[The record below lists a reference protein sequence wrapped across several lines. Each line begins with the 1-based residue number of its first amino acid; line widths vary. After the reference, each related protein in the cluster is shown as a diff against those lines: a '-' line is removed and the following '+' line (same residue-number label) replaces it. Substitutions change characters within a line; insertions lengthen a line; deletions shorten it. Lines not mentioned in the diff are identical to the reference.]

1 MFGFKCDSFK
11 QDKRIIY
18 TERDG
23 LPSCN
28 ILSVAVD
35 KNGTAWVGTDKGAA
49 RFENGCFVP
58 VDLFE
63 GRVQTMFADNDG
75 RLWLASGNE
84 LCTSDG
90 ENRQQLD
97 SDVVALSQDHCGRLR
112 LVTCNNLYKF
122 EDGCFVWWYDID
134 HETPL
139 DMSCFADGEIFV
151 ATGVNIKTALGKRLR
166 WFNVNPWNSNMPDS
180 YIRTVAGDKYGI
192 VWVGTDKGLFV
203 YDSKSYWL
211 THKEVKALSNYSVS
225 KIVFGK
231 SGKRYVGTDIGLTI
245 YDGAKRHFYPASYW
259 IPDAKVTAIAESD
272 DGNTVWVGTENGIS
286 CIETVTM
293 TLKEKADIYQDYIE
307 KYNVRDI
314 GFVSHRKL
322 ENREDLG
329 SGYVYITDNDG
340 LRTGVYL
347 MAQSYR
353 YAVTKDSGALE
364 LARRSAKAMLKLLSV
379 TGIPGLTARCVR
391 KKGDIAYCGTMPKWY
406 DAGEYDWLGDVSS
419 DEMVGHFSSL
429 AVFYEL
435 CANDEEKA
443 EIGKY
448 LCAVVD
454 HILEN
459 NYKLR
464 DADGK
469 YTRWGNWNPDDINRN
484 DFWSDE
490 HGTNALEMLAFLKVA
505 YRMSGDEKY
514 NTEYLKLIKE
524 EHYAI
529 NTMFCKIPDGHTVHI
544 DDALCFLVSVPLL
557 MLETNPDIR
566 QCLLIGM
573 REHWE
578 YERVERNPVLNII
591 YGAFSGECCDIDR
604 AVGTM
609 RELPLEMLDV
619 TVINSTRND
628 LVWDSEWEQFGG
640 EKPQLKEPLPYD
652 EKPVLRYNRNH
663 FVADVIRKNPVLH
676 DGTTYLLP
684 YWMGRYY
691 GVIEE

>member
-1 MFGFKCDSFK
+1 MFGFKCDAFK
-11 QDKRIIY
+11 QDKRRIY

-35 KNGTAWVGTDKGAA
+35 KDGRAWVGTDKGAA
-49 RFENGCFVP
+49 YCENGRFVP
-58 VDLFE
+58 VSLFE
-63 GRVQTMFADNDG
+63 GRVQTVFADTEG

-84 LCTSDG
+84 LCTADG
-90 ENRQQLD
+90 ENRQQVEG
-97 SDVVALSQDHCGRLR
+97 SVVAISQDHFGRLR
-112 LVTCNNLYKF
+112 LITDEYLYKF
-122 EDGCFVWWYDID
+122 ENGCFVRWYHTE

-139 DMSCFADGEIFV
+139 DMCCFADGEIFV
-151 ATGVNIKTALGKRLR
+151 ATGENIKTALGKRLR
-166 WFNVNPWNSNMPDS
+166 WFNVSPENSYMPES

-203 YDSKSYWL
+203 YDSKSYWV
-211 THKEVKALSNYSVS
+211 TNKEVKSLLSYSVN
-225 KIVFGK
+225 KILFGK
-231 SGKRYVGTDIGLTI
+231 SGKRYVCTDIGLAI

-259 IPDAKVTAIAESD
+259 LPDAKVTAIAESD
-272 DGNTVWVGTENGIS
+272 GGSTVWVGTQNGVS

-293 TLKEKADIYQDYIE
+293 TLAEKAAVYQDYIE

-314 GFVSHRKL
+314 GFVAHRKL
-322 ENREDLG
+322 DSRDDLG

-353 YAVTKDSGALE
+353 YAVTGNAEALE
-364 LARRSAKAMLKLLSV
+364 LARRSARAMLRLLSV
-379 TGIPGLTARCVR
+379 TGVSGLTARCVR
-391 KKGDIAYCGTMPKWY
+391 KKGDIAYCGTMPKWF
-406 DAGEYDWLGDVSS
+406 DAGDYDWLGDVSS
-419 DEMVGHFSSL
+419 DEMVGHFASL
-429 AVFYEL
+429 PVYYDI
-435 CANDEEKA
+435 CASDEEKA
-443 EIGKY
+443 EIADA

-464 DADGK
+464 DKDGK
-469 YTRWGNWNPDDINRN
+469 YTRWGNWNPDDLNRN
-484 DFWSDE
+484 DFWSEE
-490 HGTNALEMLAFLKVA
+490 HGTNALEMLAFLKTA
-505 YRMSGDEKY
+505 YHISGDEKY
-514 NTEYLKLIKE
+514 NAEYMKLIKE
-524 EHYAI
+524 EHYAL
-529 NTMFCKIPDGHTVHI
+529 NTMRCKIPDGHTVHI
-544 DDALCFLVSVPLL
+544 DDALCFLSYVPILSY
-557 MLETNPDIR
+557 ETNHDIR

-578 YERVERNPVLNII
+578 YEQVERNPVLNVI
-591 YGAFSGECCDIDR
+591 YGSLSGECCDIDK
-604 AVGTM
+604 AVGTL

-663 FVADVIRKNPVLH
+663 FVADVVRNNPVLH
-676 DGTTYLLP
+676 DGTTFLLP
-684 YWMGRYY
+684 YWMGRHY
-691 GVIEE
+691 GLIEE

>member
-1 MFGFKCDSFK
+1 MFGFKCDAFK
-11 QDKRIIY
+11 QDKRRIY

-35 KNGTAWVGTDKGAA
+35 KNGTAWVGTDKGAV
-49 RFENGCFVP
+49 RFENGRFVP

-63 GRVQTMFADNDG
+63 GRVQTMFADNEG

-112 LVTCNNLYKF
+112 LVTRDNLYKY
-122 EDGCFVWWYDID
+122 ENGCFVWWYDID

-151 ATGVNIKTALGKRLR
+151 TTGVNIKTALGKRLR

-180 YIRTVAGDKYGI
+180 HIRTVAGDKYGI

-211 THKEVKALSNYSVS
+211 THREVKALSNYSVS

-259 IPDAKVTAIAESD
+259 LPDARVTAIAESE
-272 DGNTVWVGTENGIS
+272 DGNTVWVGTENGVS
-286 CIETVTM
+286 CIETVMM
-293 TLKEKADIYQDYIE
+293 TLKEKADVYQDYIE

-314 GFVSHRKL
+314 GFVSHRRL
-322 ENREDLG
+322 ETREDLG

-353 YAVTKDSGALE
+353 YAVTGEQEALE

-379 TGIPGLTARCVR
+379 TGISGLTARCVR
-391 KKGDIAYCGTMPKWY
+391 KKGDIAYCGSMPKWF

-429 AVFYEL
+429 TVFYEL
-435 CANDEEKA
+435 CANEEEKA
-443 EIGKY
+443 EICKS

-464 DADGK
+464 DADGE
-469 YTRWGNWNPDDINRN
+469 YTRWGNWNPDDLNRN

-490 HGTNALEMLAFLKVA
+490 HGTNALEMLSFLKSA

-514 NTEYLKLIKE
+514 NAEYLKLIKE

-544 DDALCFLVSVPLL
+544 DDALCFLISVPLL

-578 YERVERNPVLNII
+578 YERVERNPVLNVI
-591 YGAFSGECCDIDR
+591 YGAFSGECCDIDK

-628 LVWDSEWEQFGG
+628 LVWDDEWKKFDG

-663 FVADVIRKNPVLH
+663 FVADVVRKFPVLH
-676 DGTTYLLP
+676 DGSTYLLP

-691 GVIEE
+691 GLIEE

>member
-11 QDKRIIY
+11 QDKRRIY
-18 TERDG
+18 GIDDG

-49 RFENGCFVP
+49 RFEKGGFVK

-63 GRVQTMFADNDG
+63 GRVQTVFADAEG
-75 RLWLASGNE
+75 RLWLACGNE
-84 LCTSDG
+84 LCTADG
-90 ENRQQLD
+90 ENRQQ
-97 SDVVALSQDHCGRLR
+97 VEGNIVALSQDHKGRLR
-112 LVTCNNLYKF
+112 LITDEYLYRF
-122 EDGCFVWWYDID
+122 EDGCFVRWYHTE

-139 DMSCFADGEIFV
+139 DMCCFADGEIFV
-151 ATGVNIKTALGKRLR
+151 ATGENIKTALGKRLR
-166 WFNVNPWNSNMPDS
+166 WFNVSPENSYMPQS

-203 YDSKSYWL
+203 YDSKNYWV
-211 THKEVKALSNYSVS
+211 TNKEVKALCNYSVN

-231 SGKRYVGTDIGLTI
+231 SGKRYVGTDIGLAI

-259 IPDAKVTAIAESD
+259 LPDARVTAIAESNG
-272 DGNTVWVGTENGIS
+272 GNSVWVGTENGIS
-286 CIETVTM
+286 CIETVMM
-293 TLKEKADIYQDYIE
+293 TLREKADVYQAYIE

-314 GFVSHRKL
+314 GFVSHRRL
-322 ENREDLG
+322 ESATDFN
-329 SGYVYITDNDG
+329 SGCVLITDNDG

-353 YAVTKDSGALE
+353 YAVTKDSEALE
-364 LARRSAKAMLKLLSV
+364 LARRSAKAMLRLLSV

-391 KKGDIAYCGTMPKWY
+391 KKGDTAYCGTMPKWF
-406 DAGEYDWLGDVSS
+406 DAGEYEWLGDVSS

-443 EIGKY
+443 EIAKA

-459 NYKLR
+459 NYKLC
-464 DADGK
+464 DADGE
-469 YTRWGNWNPDDINRN
+469 YTRWGNWNPDDLNRN
-484 DFWSDE
+484 EFWSDE

-505 YRMSGDEKY
+505 CRMSGNEKY
-514 NTEYLKLIKE
+514 SAEYLRLIKE

-544 DDALCFLVSVPLL
+544 DDALCFLISIPLL

-566 QCLLIGM
+566 QCLLMGM

-578 YERVERNPVLNII
+578 YERVERNPVLNVI
-591 YGAFSGECCDIDR
+591 YGALSGECCDIDR
-604 AVGTM
+604 AVGTL

-628 LVWDSEWEQFGG
+628 LVWDDEWEKFGG

-663 FVADVIRKNPVLH
+663 FVADVIRKAPVLH

-691 GVIEE
+691 GLISE

>member
-11 QDKRIIY
+11 QDKRRIY

-49 RFENGCFVP
+49 RFENGRFVP

-63 GRVQTMFADNDG
+63 GRVQTIFADNDG

-122 EDGCFVWWYDID
+122 ENGVFVWWYDID

-211 THKEVKALSNYSVS
+211 THKEVKALSNYRVS

-286 CIETVTM
+286 CIETVKM

-322 ENREDLG
+322 ETREDLG

-353 YAVTKDSGALE
+353 YAVTKDSEALE
-364 LARRSAKAMLKLLSV
+364 LARRSAKAMLKLLTV

-459 NYKLR
+459 NFKLR

-578 YERVERNPVLNII
+578 YERVERNPVLNVI

-663 FVADVIRKNPVLH
+663 FVADVVRKNPVLH
-676 DGTTYLLP
+676 DGSTYLLP

>member
-1 MFGFKCDSFK
+1 MFGFKCDAFK
-11 QDKRIIY
+11 QDKRRIY
-18 TERDG
+18 GVKDG

-49 RFENGCFVP
+49 RFENGRFVP

-63 GRVQTMFADNDG
+63 GRVQTIFADDDG

-90 ENRQQLD
+90 ENRQQLEG
-97 SDVVALSQDHCGRLR
+97 DVVALSQDHCGRLR
-112 LVTCNNLYKF
+112 LVTCDNLYKF
-122 EDGCFVWWYDID
+122 EDGSFVWWYDID

-151 ATGVNIKTALGKRLR
+151 ATGENIKTALGKRLR

-259 IPDAKVTAIAESD
+259 IPDAKVTAIAESN
-272 DGNTVWVGTENGIS
+272 DGNTVWVGTENGVS
-286 CIETVTM
+286 CIETVMM
-293 TLKEKADIYQDYIE
+293 TLKEKADNYQDYIE
-307 KYNVRDI
+307 KYNVRDV

-322 ENREDLG
+322 ENREDLS

-347 MAQSYR
+347 LAQSYR
-353 YAVTKDSGALE
+353 YAVTGEQEALE
-364 LARRSAKAMLKLLSV
+364 LARRSAKAMLRLLSV

-391 KKGDIAYCGTMPKWY
+391 KKGDIAYCGSMPKWF
-406 DAGEYDWLGDVSS
+406 DAGDYDWLGDVSS
-419 DEMVGHFSSL
+419 DEMVGHFASL
-429 AVFYEL
+429 PVYYDL

-443 EIGKY
+443 QICKA

-454 HILEN
+454 HILAN
-459 NYKLR
+459 DYKLC

-469 YTRWGNWNPDDINRN
+469 YTRWGNWNPDDLNRN
-484 DFWSDE
+484 DFWSEE
-490 HGTNALEMLAFLKVA
+490 HGTNALEMLAFLKIA
-505 YRMSGDEKY
+505 YHMSGDEKY
-514 NTEYLKLIKE
+514 NDEYMKLVKE
-524 EHYAI
+524 EHYAL
-529 NTMFCKIPDGHTVHI
+529 NTMHCKIPDGHTVHI
-544 DDALCFLVSVPLL
+544 DDALCFLSYIPILNY
-557 MLETNPDIR
+557 ETNPDIR

-578 YERVERNPVLNII
+578 YEQVERNPVLNVI
-591 YGAFSGECCDIDR
+591 YGSLSGQCCDIDK
-604 AVGTM
+604 AVGTL

-663 FVADVIRKNPVLH
+663 FVADVVRKSPVLH
-676 DGTTYLLP
+676 DGTTFLLP

-691 GVIEE
+691 GLIEE

>member
-11 QDKRIIY
+11 QDKRRIY

-63 GRVQTMFADNDG
+63 GRVQTMFADNEG

-112 LVTCNNLYKF
+112 LVTRDNLYKY
-122 EDGCFVWWYDID
+122 ENGCFVWWYDID

-151 ATGVNIKTALGKRLR
+151 TTGVNIKTALGKRLR

-259 IPDAKVTAIAESD
+259 LPDARVTAIAESE
-272 DGNTVWVGTENGIS
+272 DGNTVWVGTENGVS
-286 CIETVTM
+286 CIETVMM
-293 TLKEKADIYQDYIE
+293 TLKEKADVYQDYIE

-353 YAVTKDSGALE
+353 YAVTGDAEALE

-391 KKGDIAYCGTMPKWY
+391 KKGDIAYCGSMPKWF

-429 AVFYEL
+429 TVFYEL
-435 CANDEEKA
+435 CANEEEKA

-490 HGTNALEMLAFLKVA
+490 HGTNALEMLSFLKSA

-514 NTEYLKLIKE
+514 NAEYLKLIKE

-544 DDALCFLVSVPLL
+544 DDALCFLISVPLL

-578 YERVERNPVLNII
+578 YERVERNPVLNVI
-591 YGAFSGECCDIDR
+591 YGAFSGECCDIDK

-628 LVWDSEWEQFGG
+628 LVWDDEWKKFDG

-663 FVADVIRKNPVLH
+663 FVADVVRKVPVLH
-676 DGTTYLLP
+676 DGSTYLLP
-684 YWMGRYY
+684 YWMGRYRCFNW
-691 GVIEE
+691 